1 MQNIW
6 DAKKDASK
14 INLILCGS
22 VYSLMKQIFE
32 QAKEPL
38 FGRSTARLH
47 VRPFSVLTLKEI
59 LRDNYPEYS
68 NDDLLAFY
76 MITGGVAKYVELL
89 AVAKAF
95 DLDSIINEICTDNSE
110 FLDEG
115 RNMLIDEFGKDYGN
129 YFSILTLIASSKTSR
144 TEIESIMEMQ
154 TGGFLDRLENDFGL
168 ITKVRPLFSK
178 PGSRSVKYLIN
189 DNFLHFWFR
198 FIYKYR
204 GAIEMRN
211 FAYVKDLIMREYTTY
226 SGRMLERYFTAKLAE
241 SENLSAIGSWWEKG
255 NQNEIDI
262 VAVNEYEKYVI
273 IAEVKRQAK
282 NIDLSLLRK
291 KAENLV
297 NTLKGYRIEFK
308 GFSIT
313 DM

>member
-1 MQNIW
+1 
-6 DAKKDASK
+6 
-14 INLILCGS
+14 
-22 VYSLMKQIFE
+22 
-32 QAKEPL
+32 
-38 FGRSTARLH
+38 
-47 VRPFSVLTLKEI
+47 
-59 LRDNYPEYS
+59 
-68 NDDLLAFY
+68 
-76 MITGGVAKYVELL
+76 
-89 AVAKAF
+89 
-95 DLDSIINEICTDNSE
+95 
-110 FLDEG
+110 
-115 RNMLIDEFGKDYGN
+115 
-129 YFSILTLIASSKTSR
+129 
-144 TEIESIMEMQ
+144 MEMQ

-178 PGSRSVKYLIN
+178 PGTRSVKYLIN

-211 FAYVKDLIMREYTTY
+211 FAYVKDLILREYAAY

-262 VAVNEYEKYVI
+262 VAVNEYEKYAI

-282 NIDLSLLRK
+282 NIDLNLLRK
-291 KAENLV
+291 KAENLI
-297 NTLKGYRIEFK
+297 NTLKGYRIEFR
-308 GFSIT
+308 GLSIA